1 MVVFT
6 REIHGAKERRNIMR
20 DYHRNAWGIIL
31 ALSLLAMGLWGCHL
45 MPPKPTA
52 ELQVIPEETFIS
64 PGLLKKPVAFKGSGY
79 AANEYIV
86 VDLMIPEGVKV
97 KSVPEDENAVGL
109 AYANADENGS
119 FEAKMGAVATLNWF
133 FQVGWT
139 NNFKPNL
146 KEASPLP
153 PGKYEIRATGME
165 SDLFG
170 LTTLNI
176 VPPPKKE

>member
-1 MVVFT
+1 M
-6 REIHGAKERRNIMR
+6 K
-20 DYHRNAWGIIL
+20 DYHRNAWLI
-31 ALSLLAMGLWGCHL
+31 LLAIGLLVVGPWGCAG
-45 MPPKPTA
+45 MKPKPTA

-64 PGLLKKPVAFKGSGY
+64 PALLKKPVEFKGSGF
-79 AANEYIV
+79 APNEYIV

-97 KSVPEDENAVGL
+97 KSVPEDEDSVGL
-109 AYANADENGS
+109 AFGNTDDNGN
-119 FEAKMGAVATLNWF
+119 FQAKMGAVATLNWF

-153 PGKYEIRATGME
+153 PGEYEIRATGME

-170 LTTLNI
+170 MATFKI

>member
-1 MVVFT
+1 MRGYQRNTWVVFLVLGLLT
-6 REIHGAKERRNIMR
+6 LG
-20 DYHRNAWGIIL
+20 
-31 ALSLLAMGLWGCHL
+31 LSGCHL
-45 MPPKPTA
+45 GQPKPTA
-52 ELQVIPEETFIS
+52 ELQVMPTETFIS

-79 AANEYIV
+79 APNEYIV
-86 VDLMIPEGVKV
+86 IDLMIPEGVKI
-97 KSVPEDENAVGL
+97 KSVPEGDDSVGL
-109 AYANADENGS
+109 AFGNADENGN
-119 FEAKMGAVATLNWF
+119 FEVKMGAVATLNWF

-153 PGKYEIRATGME
+153 PGEYDIRATGME

-170 LTTLNI
+170 MATFKI